1 MVNDVANEMVQ
12 QERSNNK
19 CYASAFRY
27 IIIIIIITSI
37 VLILFGYSFLS
48 FYFNSHSHCKEEKL
62 HRIQVL

>member
-1 MVNDVANEMVQ
+1 MVNDMANEMAQ

-27 IIIIIIITSI
+27 IIIIIIIIIIITSI

-48 FYFNSHSHCKEEKL
+48 FYSQLSLSLQRRKPP
-62 HRIQVL
+62 